1 MKYTKWLLIFA
12 LAFTALL
19 GGLIPASTAE
29 AATTPGYQVEIN
41 KKTNKLYLYQ
51 DGQVTKTYPVA
62 TGRTKDLTPEGTFT
76 MVVKIVAPGWK
87 GIPGG
92 DPKNPLGK
100 RWMGFSVKG
109 DSGRIYGVHGTN
121 QPESI
126 GSNASSGCVRMG
138 EENLLELYKL
148 IPEGTPIWIHSGKST
163 NKWLGDSSYA
173 VQPSKGQ
180 VKVKG
185 NKVNIRTGPSTG
197 SFTIEQVDNGLVL
210 ENTGYV
216 KDWYQVRLQSGK
228 IGFIN
233 NAFATKLAEQ
243 NPPSS
248 DFTDASGKI
257 VAIENIVNVRS
268 APALNASIVQRV
280 SKGTILTL
288 TGVSNEWYRIKTSS
302 GATAYV
308 HKTVATKN

>member
-1 MKYTKWLLIFA
+1 MKYTKWFLVFA
-12 LAFTALL
+12 LACTVLL
-19 GGLIPASTAE
+19 GGLIPFSTAQASTHE
-29 AATTPGYQVEIN
+29 YQVEIN

-51 DGQVTKTYPVA
+51 DGRVTKTYPVA

-92 DPKNPLGK
+92 VPENPLGK
-100 RWMGFSVKG
+100 RWMGISVKG

-121 QPESI
+121 QPASI

-138 EENLLELYKL
+138 EENLLELYQL

-173 VQPSKGQ
+173 VQPSTGQ
-180 VKVKG
+180 LKVKG

-197 SFTIEQVDNGLVL
+197 AFTIEQVNNGLVL

-228 IGFIN
+228 FGFIN
-233 NAFATKLAEQ
+233 SSFATKLEDQ
-243 NPPSS
+243 KPSS

-257 VAIENIVNVRS
+257 VAIENVVNIRS
-268 APALNASIVQRV
+268 NPSLSASVVQRV
-280 SKGTILTL
+280 SKGTAMTL

-308 HKTVATKN
+308 HKSVAKKG

>member
-1 MKYTKWLLIFA
+1 MKHTKWLLAFA
-12 LAFTALL
+12 LAFTVLF
-19 GGLIPASTAE
+19 GGLIPASAQ
-29 AATTPGYQVEIN
+29 AATPGYQVEIN

-92 DPKNPLGK
+92 VPENPLGK
-100 RWMGFSVKG
+100 RWLGFSVKG
-109 DSGRIYGVHGTN
+109 DSGRVYGVHGTN
-121 QPESI
+121 HPESI
-126 GSNASSGCVRMG
+126 GTNASSGCVRMG

-173 VQPSKGQ
+173 VQPTKGQ
-180 VKVKG
+180 LKVKG
-185 NKVNIRTGPSTG
+185 TNVNIRTGPSTG
-197 SFTIEQVDNGLVL
+197 SFTIEQVNNGTVL
-210 ENTGYV
+210 EFTGYV
-216 KDWYQVRLQSGK
+216 KDWYQVRLQTGK

-233 NAFATKLAEQ
+233 NSFVTKLEEQ
-243 NPPSS
+243 EPTS
-248 DFTDASGKI
+248 DFTNASGKI
-257 VAIENIVNVRS
+257 VATENVVNVRS
-268 APALNASIVQRV
+268 APSLNASVVQKV
-280 SKGTILTL
+280 SKGTSMTL
-288 TGVSNEWYRIKTSS
+288 TGISNEWYRIKTSS

-308 HKTVATKN
+308 HKTVAKQD